1 MFVVLI
7 VVLAAVVLVA
17 SQRRRPNAK
26 TLLLVAL
33 PVLVILFL
41 VVGRGGGGDVV
52 EEEDPVVYFTQP
64 LDGTTVVSPVSVAA
78 GVEHLRLEPAGAV
91 VEGAGHLHVM
101 VDAPCLDA
109 GQPIPR
115 DATHVHLG
123 DGSTTTTLTLAP
135 GEHRL
140 CLQAGN
146 GAHLALAATD
156 TVTVNVRP

>member
-7 VVLAAVVLVA
+7 VVLAAVLIVA
-17 SQRRRPNAK
+17 SQRKRPNAK

-33 PVLVILFL
+33 PVLVILLL

-52 EEEDPVVYFTQP
+52 EDDPVVYFTQP
-64 LDGTTVVSPVSVAA
+64 LDGTSVDSPVTVTA

-91 VEGAGHLHVM
+91 ADGAGHLHVM
-101 VDAPCLDA
+101 VDVPCLDP

-115 DATHVHLG
+115 DANHVHLG
-123 DGSTTTTLTLAP
+123 DGGTTTTLTPAP

-140 CLQAGN
+140 CLQAGD
-146 GAHLALAATD
+146 GAHVALAATD
-156 TVTVNVRP
+156 IVTVIVRP

>member
-7 VVLAAVVLVA
+7 VVLAAVLLVA
-17 SQRRRPNAK
+17 SQRKRPNAK

-33 PVLVILFL
+33 PVLLILFL

-52 EEEDPVVYFTQP
+52 GDDPVVYFTQP
-64 LDGTTVVSPVSVAA
+64 LDGTTVGSPVAVAA

-101 VDAPCLDA
+101 VDAPCVEP

-115 DATHVHLG
+115 DAAHVHLG

-146 GAHLALAATD
+146 GAHIALAATD